1 MTEVY
6 VAETHPIQ
14 IELDPSQSLEP
25 NIDLIKNFGYTALSA
40 LYHELKL
47 DVFFRGRQ
55 RSLDIDYNLNSIMK
69 LLVYGG
75 ILFPGSIKQIYREK
89 DQFFDR
95 MDFFLEDVY
104 HSFSYFFQY
113 KSQIQTWIH
122 KRICE
127 NYGRDTSQMY
137 YYITTHYFEANEQDD
152 LYNNDTS
159 KNHRMDPVVQMGL
172 FVDKNGLPVSYDLSS
187 RNPGYIPTLSP
198 TIKKRGK
205 NFGTSKIILV
215 GDNGINSANHLYYV
229 LYSGNGYIVSQN
241 VRWADKEIKD
251 YVLNQEGYIPFGDES
266 KIKSRIHTRKIRITT
281 ADGKKKTISFDE
293 KQIVFYNKKYARCIM
308 SERED
313 MLLKAKDL
321 IAYPNKYNKS
331 TAYGAAKYVQ
341 NIEYDKMT
349 G

>member
-89 DQFFDR
+89 DRFFDR
-95 MDFFLEDVY
+95 MDFSLEDVY

-122 KRICE
+122 ERICE

-172 FVDKNGLPVSYDLSS
+172 FVDKNGLPVSYDLAS
-187 RNPGYIPTLSP
+187 RNPGDIPTLSP

-229 LYSGNGYIVSQN
+229 LSSGNGYIVSQN
-241 VRWADKEIKD
+241 VRGADKEIKD
-251 YVLNQEGYIPFGDES
+251 YVLNQEGYTPFGDES
-266 KIKSRIHTRKIRITT
+266 KIREAHSSSLVTAIT
-281 ADGKKKTISFDE
+281 IFPSF
-293 KQIVFYNKKYARCIM
+293 VAN
-308 SERED
+308 S
-313 MLLKAKDL
+313 
-321 IAYPNKYNKS
+321 P
-331 TAYGAAKYVQ
+331 YGA
-341 NIEYDKMT
+341 
-349 G
+349 